1 MIRPL
6 VILTLTFSLV
16 PGCGIAKLQ
25 NQPTKP
31 TPPRQ
36 AYGYKLDFQDEF
48 DTLDISPDGLGKH
61 SWYEGVWFNQ
71 RHAPLSNISAS
82 LSTLKLEWHR
92 GQGSADTSITTLSR
106 DKRRFRAWRYGYFEA
121 RMKWDVVKGAWP
133 AFWLIPVEDATGRVT
148 YNGVKE
154 SGEIDVFEGLGGD
167 PHDFY
172 GTIHDW
178 VNLKDNAS
186 RPNRFRL
193 HEDVDFSDYHTYGL
207 LWTPG
212 TVTWYLDNRPLH
224 SEPTPIV
231 FDRQTYFLVLSMQ
244 EGVKWKSGVLSGVE
258 SDKLTLCVDWVR
270 VWTKPTR
277 LQNRVHNQ

>member
-1 MIRPL
+1 
-6 VILTLTFSLV
+6 
-16 PGCGIAKLQ
+16 
-25 NQPTKP
+25 
-31 TPPRQ
+31 
-36 AYGYKLDFQDEF
+36 
-48 DTLDISPDGLGKH
+48 
-61 SWYEGVWFNQ
+61 
-71 RHAPLSNISAS
+71 
-82 LSTLKLEWHR
+82 
-92 GQGSADTSITTLSR
+92 
-106 DKRRFRAWRYGYFEA
+106 
-121 RMKWDVVKGAWP
+121 MKWDVVKGAWP

-270 VWTKPTR
+270 VWTKPIR